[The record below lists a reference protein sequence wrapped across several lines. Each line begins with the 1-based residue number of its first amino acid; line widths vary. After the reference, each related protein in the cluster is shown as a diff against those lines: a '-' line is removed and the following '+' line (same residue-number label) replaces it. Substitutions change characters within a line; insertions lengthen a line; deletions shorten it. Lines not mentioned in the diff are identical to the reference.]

1 MRAGSAITSG
11 ARHAVE
17 VGLQALIIA
26 AIIATVALA
35 MSAVYR
41 PAGFI
46 AGVAD
51 TDAARAG
58 AGRIT
63 VPDGRFGGS
72 TVATVNP
79 GGDVAVH
86 AQCFQNGVVVWADTV
101 RVDANN
107 QAVLTLGPTP
117 RWTAGAADCT
127 AAEGYWTK
135 TGRWRVLAET
145 TFHVS
150 D

>member
-1 MRAGSAITSG
+1 MRAGSAIAAG
-11 ARHAVE
+11 GRHAFE
-17 VGLQALIIA
+17 VGLQALVIA
-26 AIIATVALA
+26 AIIAAVALA

-41 PAGFI
+41 PAGFV
-46 AGVAD
+46 AGLD
-51 TDAARAG
+51 TADAARAG
-58 AGRIT
+58 GGHIA
-63 VPDGRFGGS
+63 VPDGYFGGT
-72 TVATVNP
+72 TVATTNP

-86 AQCFQNGVVVWADTV
+86 AQCFQSGVAVWAQV
-101 RVDANN
+101 ARVDANN

-117 RWTAGAADCT
+117 RWTGGDADCT